1 VDQEVDV
8 VGFAV
13 ELAQVG
19 AEVGA
24 DLAHDLFASGEH
36 RVVEHA
42 APVLGDKHQVDVE
55 VPDDATAAPDI
66 GVWFPAG

>member
-1 VDQEVDV
+1 V

-13 ELAQVG
+13 EVAQVG

-24 DLAHDLFASGEH
+24 DLADDLFAWGED

-42 APVLGDKHQVDVE
+42 APSLGDRHQVDVE
-55 VPDDATAAPDI
+55 VPDDATAGSDVGGLVPS
-66 GVWFPAG
+66 